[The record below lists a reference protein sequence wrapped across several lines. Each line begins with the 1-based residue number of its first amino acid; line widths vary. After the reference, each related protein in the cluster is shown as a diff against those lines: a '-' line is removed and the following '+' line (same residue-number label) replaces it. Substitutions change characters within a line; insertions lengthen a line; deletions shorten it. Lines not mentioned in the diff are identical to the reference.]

1 MSQVAGHLFEDGKAG
16 SLIDDR
22 GHFYKPLQRGPRGDR
37 ERAFYDVVDAMLHS
51 EQAAAAELQRS
62 APVPVPNGGS
72 VNSAVDTAALAE
84 AALPW
89 QQRRLRQLFP
99 SFRGS
104 LKERGPMAVMQRD
117 ELGLL
122 SGRTMAK
129 LGLLGS
135 SPHRSSPPQQQQT
148 AVAVAA
154 AVSPEQQEVQQEQQ
168 GEAWQGEEVEEQELS
183 AQYGQSPDSD
193 CSEQTGQHLMENF
206 HEGMA
211 GGSYASPDAG
221 VQLQGSPGAADV
233 RGSEGGST
241 LAAALPQLSRPP
253 PQQQQTSPGPS
264 VEASCEHRHMIE
276 SPREAYTLPE
286 HAQAAALLGQ
296 PAFDRGLSV
305 GSNSRPPRSPFM
317 SGLLHHSHPP
327 GPQEQQRAAAAAVPS
342 AGSVDGDSGALAAA
356 LARMSGL
363 GTVPTVSSEVH
374 WLHGEGQATSSSSNG
389 GSSANFATLP
399 FSVRNAPLLHV
410 IPKYYG
416 VTQHEDARTLLELED
431 LARAYRHP
439 CIIDIKVGFRT
450 WYPQADD
457 KYIQRCK
464 EKDESTTQAALGF
477 KICGMQVFR
486 HGAGGYWR
494 ASKRWCKTLPVEL
507 VDKALLSFAHN
518 EHGLRPADVYGG
530 AAGAIVQLEAL
541 EAWFSVQRDF
551 HFYSSSVLLLY
562 EGGARNADQAGVRV
576 RMVDFAHTF
585 QAEDGGRDTNFLAG
599 LRALLARLRAVVRAT
614 VQQDLPTV

>member
-1 MSQVAGHLFEDGKAG
+1 
-16 SLIDDR
+16 
-22 GHFYKPLQRGPRGDR
+22 
-37 ERAFYDVVDAMLHS
+37 
-51 EQAAAAELQRS
+51 
-62 APVPVPNGGS
+62 
-72 VNSAVDTAALAE
+72 
-84 AALPW
+84 
-89 QQRRLRQLFP
+89 
-99 SFRGS
+99 
-104 LKERGPMAVMQRD
+104 
-117 ELGLL
+117 
-122 SGRTMAK
+122 MAK

-410 IPKYYG
+410 IPKYCECRG
-416 VTQHEDARTLLELED
+416 LGM
-431 LARAYRHP
+431 
-439 CIIDIKVGFRT
+439 VGFCRIVIIWSVLHICVGFHLVARPAHPRLCWVSLPNSVPAT
-450 WYPQADD
+450 RRARRWRD
-457 KYIQRCK
+457 
-464 EKDESTTQAALGF
+464 AARG
-477 KICGMQVFR
+477 CA
-486 HGAGGYWR
+486 HTAGAGGPGTR
-494 ASKRWCKTLPVEL
+494 LPAPL
-507 VDKALLSFAHN
+507 H
-518 EHGLRPADVYGG
+518 H
-530 AAGAIVQLEAL
+530 
-541 EAWFSVQRDF
+541 
-551 HFYSSSVLLLY
+551 
-562 EGGARNADQAGVRV
+562 
-576 RMVDFAHTF
+576 
-585 QAEDGGRDTNFLAG
+585 
-599 LRALLARLRAVVRAT
+599 
-614 VQQDLPTV
+614 